1 MTFSSKH
8 NLRNPFFA
16 LFVEV
21 YAARTAGI
29 GFRNMARLQV
39 FQTRS
44 IHEMQN
50 FLWRVLTAAAL
61 RQSVFQIALTYNRRF
76 SAVAAAIP
84 RSVTV
89 YLSLIRNY
97 RKLSEPLAGQIFRFF
112 MYAAATACCVSG
124 GQDVARQQNL
134 FSAITAAAPQHASIR
149 CSLIGLFQHRQRAKP
164 LSCQIARTRFTAAA
178 VCDAVF

>member
-29 GFRNMARLQV
+29 CLRNMARLQV

-44 IHEMQN
+44 IYEMQN
-50 FLWRVLTAAAL
+50 FLGRVLTATAL
-61 RQSVFQIALTYNRRF
+61 RQSVFQIALAYNRRF
-76 SAVAAAIP
+76 SAVAATIP

-89 YLSLIRNY
+89 YLALIRNY
-97 RKLSEPLAGQIFRFF
+97 RKLSKALAGQIFRFF
-112 MYAAATACCVSG
+112 MYSAATARCVSG
-124 GQDVARQQNL
+124 GQDIARQQNL
-134 FSAITAAAPQHASIR
+134 FSAVTAAAPQHASIR
-149 CSLIGLFQHRQRAKP
+149 CSLIGLFQHGQRAKP
-164 LSCQIARTRFTAAA
+164 LPCQIARTRFTAAA